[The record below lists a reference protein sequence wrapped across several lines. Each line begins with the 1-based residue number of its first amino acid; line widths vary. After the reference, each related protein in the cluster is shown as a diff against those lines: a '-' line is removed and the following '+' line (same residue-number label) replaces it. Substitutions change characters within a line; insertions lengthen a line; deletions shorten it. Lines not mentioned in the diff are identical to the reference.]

1 MEVLNTALYYTKV
14 CLGFSSK
21 HEKVDI
27 PENNKLVEAL
37 KDLEDKGIKY
47 DKTVVLLDI
56 SRSLAIIADK
66 LSDRSER
73 RQAVNALKK

>member
-1 MEVLNTALYYTKV
+1 MSRFE
-14 CLGFSSK
+14 
-21 HEKVDI
+21 
-27 PENNKLVEAL
+27 ENNKLVETL
-37 KDLEDKGIKY
+37 KDLEDKGITY

>member
-1 MEVLNTALYYTKV
+1 MSRFE
-14 CLGFSSK
+14 
-21 HEKVDI
+21 
-27 PENNKLVEAL
+27 ENNKLIETL
-37 KDLEDKGIKY
+37 KDLEDKGITY

>member
-1 MEVLNTALYYTKV
+1 MSRFE
-14 CLGFSSK
+14 
-21 HEKVDI
+21 
-27 PENNKLVEAL
+27 ENNTLVKTL
-37 KDLEDKGIKY
+37 KDLEDKGITY

-73 RQAVNALKK
+73 RQALNALKK

>member
-1 MEVLNTALYYTKV
+1 MSRLE
-14 CLGFSSK
+14 
-21 HEKVDI
+21 
-27 PENNKLVEAL
+27 ENNKLVEAL
-37 KDLEDKGIKY
+37 KDLETKGITY

-56 SRSLAIIADK
+56 ARSLAIIADK

>member
-1 MEVLNTALYYTKV
+1 MSRFE
-14 CLGFSSK
+14 
-21 HEKVDI
+21 
-27 PENNKLVEAL
+27 ENNTLVKTL
-37 KDLEDKGIKY
+37 KDLEDKGIGY

-56 SRSLAIIADK
+56 AKSLAIIADK

>member
-1 MEVLNTALYYTKV
+1 MSRFE
-14 CLGFSSK
+14 
-21 HEKVDI
+21 
-27 PENNKLVEAL
+27 ENNTLVKTL
-37 KDLEDKGIKY
+37 KDLEDKGITY

>member
-1 MEVLNTALYYTKV
+1 MSRFE
-14 CLGFSSK
+14 
-21 HEKVDI
+21 
-27 PENNKLVEAL
+27 ENNTLVKTL
-37 KDLEDKGIKY
+37 KDLENKGIGY

-56 SRSLAIIADK
+56 AKSLAIIADK